1 VYPGD
6 LHYSENHQWAR
17 VESGVATVGITHYAQ
32 EQLGEVVYIDLPN
45 RDDEARRGE
54 LLGTVE
60 SVKATSDIN
69 SPVSGRVI
77 EVNTSLDD
85 DPAQIN
91 QDPYGAGWLAKIDLS
106 NPAEVRALMSAQEY
120 VKHIQRLGEQKG
132 G

>member
-1 VYPGD
+1 MYPGD

-32 EQLGEVVYIDLPN
+32 EQLGEVVYVDLPN

>member
-1 VYPGD
+1 MYPGD

-32 EQLGEVVYIDLPN
+32 EQLGEVVYVDLPN

-54 LLGTVE
+54 LVGTVE

>member
-32 EQLGEVVYIDLPN
+32 EQLGEVVYVDLPN

>member
-1 VYPGD
+1 MYPGD

-54 LLGTVE
+54 FLGTVE

-120 VKHIQRLGEQKG
+120 VKHIQRLGEQKAG
-132 G
+132 

>member
-1 VYPGD
+1 MYPGD